1 MNDQYLPDER
11 WVDVHSVTCTI
22 CGYLADE
29 RETIKLYDQDTG
41 LEGEAHRNCWDEHDD
56 S

>member
-11 WVDVHSVTCTI
+11 WVDVHSVTCAI

-29 RETIKLYDQDTG
+29 RETIKLYDQDTE
-41 LEGEAHRNCWDEHDD
+41 LEGEAHRDCWDEHDD